1 MAFLVL
7 RRVCLDSNRDV
18 GQNQMC
24 HFVRLAFRFFFLS
37 VYCCSVGR
45 NRFATNG
52 RRLCDGLLLHSRL
65 LDDLAQWP
73 DTRYPCL
80 VKKWAVGSSSGQ
92 FVTLE
97 PYRSNLNYFKHFKI
111 LFSFFIRPIR
121 VICDLFFHLFNQTHK
136 ILCFF
141 IRQIR
146 VNCVPFF
153 THSIKPTKILS
164 PFIRQIR
171 VIRVPF
177 FLPNNQTY

>member
-1 MAFLVL
+1 V
-7 RRVCLDSNRDV
+7 RREE
-18 GQNQMC
+18 C
-24 HFVRLAFRFFFLS
+24 HHFI
-37 VYCCSVGR
+37 
-45 NRFATNG
+45 
-52 RRLCDGLLLHSRL
+52 LHSLFSRYPIPMSHFTL
-65 LDDLAQWP
+65 HTLFSLVPIP
-73 DTRYPCL
+73 DTCYSNPILCFPLSRYPCL